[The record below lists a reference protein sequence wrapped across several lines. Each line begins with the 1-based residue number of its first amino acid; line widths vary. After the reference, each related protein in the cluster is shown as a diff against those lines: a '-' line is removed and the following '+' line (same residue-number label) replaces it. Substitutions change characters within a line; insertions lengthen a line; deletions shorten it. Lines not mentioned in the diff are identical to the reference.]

1 MGLALVVSVPLLAC
15 SLLFDAVAAAA
26 AYVCRTRQQDSGIII
41 SSIALSLIDKEN
53 VKHNNIHNYTLQ
65 LPGKVTR
72 RLLLSP
78 SSFIQVH
85 QGPCHRV
92 VALAARAVSNG
103 RHSVRN
109 LLRLIE
115 MWSFCFPGRFF
126 FFVLTNA
133 IIRYWWLLL
142 LLLKVKRP
150 LVVVTLEAHAPSGCD
165 ALAQLIKYY
174 EITASQLPFYHRI
187 LFSLCLLCCG

>member
-1 MGLALVVSVPLLAC
+1 MPQEVVGLWELHNGSCSCGLRAVVAC
-15 SLLFDAVAAAA
+15 SLLFDAVAAA

-92 VALAARAVSNG
+92 VALAARAV
-103 RHSVRN
+103 
-109 LLRLIE
+109 
-115 MWSFCFPGRFF
+115 
-126 FFVLTNA
+126 
-133 IIRYWWLLL
+133 
-142 LLLKVKRP
+142 
-150 LVVVTLEAHAPSGCD
+150 
-165 ALAQLIKYY
+165 
-174 EITASQLPFYHRI
+174 
-187 LFSLCLLCCG
+187 